1 MDDDRRAQWLKG
13 VLDLCI
19 LGALTDGER
28 YGYDL
33 AQRLER
39 AGLGRIKGGTL
50 YPLLARLDTA
60 GLVTS
65 RWRQGEQGPGRKY
78 YTLTAQGR
86 HTLAEHAVAWTAF
99 AAHVAPLLR
108 ATPEEERDDGHGNVP

>member
-19 LGALTDGER
+19 LGTLIEGER

-33 AQRLER
+33 AQRLEH

-50 YPLLARLDTA
+50 YPVLARLEMA
-60 GLVTS
+60 GLVSS
-65 RWRQGEQGPGRKY
+65 RWRPGEQGPGRKY
-78 YTLTAQGR
+78 YTLTSQGR
-86 HTLAEHAVAWTAF
+86 HTLAEHAAAWATF

-108 ATPEEERDDGHGNVP
+108 ATPKEERGDGHGNVP